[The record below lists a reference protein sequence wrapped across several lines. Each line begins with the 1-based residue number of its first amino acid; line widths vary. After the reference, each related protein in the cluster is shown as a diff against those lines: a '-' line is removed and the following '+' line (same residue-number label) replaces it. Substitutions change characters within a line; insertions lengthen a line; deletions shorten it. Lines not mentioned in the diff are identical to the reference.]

1 MEPRLGTYEGEADID
16 EDMTTLSP
24 EEEKG
29 LRYALVAALLFGGM
43 LLWATLPMTWEFIPG
58 AGFLRNPETG
68 GLLRSPF
75 LSAIVAFI
83 FLGAVCVSVA
93 YGRGAGT
100 IENDTQVVE
109 GMGKAISTL
118 GTYTVLVFFAAQ
130 FVSYFNWT
138 NLGQIFAVKGAEGLQ
153 ALGFGPI
160 FLLLSFI
167 LLSMFINL
175 FMGSASAK

>member
-1 MEPRLGTYEGEADID
+1 
-16 EDMTTLSP
+16 
-24 EEEKG
+24 
-29 LRYALVAALLFGGM
+29 
-43 LLWATLPMTWEFIPG
+43 
-58 AGFLRNPETG
+58 
-68 GLLRSPF
+68 
-75 LSAIVAFI
+75 
-83 FLGAVCVSVA
+83 
-93 YGRGAGT
+93 
-100 IENDTQVVE
+100 
-109 GMGKAISTL
+109 MGKAISTL

-175 FMGSASAK
+175 FMGSASAKWAIMAPVFIRS